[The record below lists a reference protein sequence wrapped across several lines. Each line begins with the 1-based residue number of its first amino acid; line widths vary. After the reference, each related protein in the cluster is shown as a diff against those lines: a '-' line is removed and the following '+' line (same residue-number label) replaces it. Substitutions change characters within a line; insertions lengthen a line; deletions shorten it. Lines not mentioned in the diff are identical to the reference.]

1 MIKIMVIEDEKIER
15 ETLVKILEEHI
26 PNVEVCQAMNGEEAL
41 QLYEKKQ
48 PSIILADIN
57 IPKFSGLEVIRRIQ
71 SYGKDCEFLILSS
84 YDYFA
89 YAQEAIRLGVDD
101 FILKPYNIADMLQAV
116 EKVMEKQ
123 KVKSVEKQTKNELLD
138 KLEKYTP
145 IMENECFY
153 KIMSNEDDLSLKQ
166 ALLLLDKQIVC
177 GFCIVGTKEDVQQD
191 MKAFF
196 YQEDNR
202 IITGKLHG
210 EYITFIFLKHWLF
223 PKEKEK
229 LHQKFEAW
237 KQIDPALQVGS
248 IEEDIHIYESYRKAK
263 NNTLAQFANDQKEP
277 QNNGNKDELIQKMIQ
292 AFDDIEEEKVKK
304 YTLDY
309 TQSLLA
315 SEKAVMEEDIQ
326 QLMDSIFIH
335 LKETYADMEISPI
348 APIQLSATSFQEVN
362 LFIHMNIMKYYQDML
377 SYRFKNTNHLVRQ
390 ALKFIDANYRRPI
403 TLNDMAEALDVSPFY
418 ISKLLNTSMK
428 KTFTEL
434 VSERRVEASKELLK
448 TNKRIKEIA
457 YEVGFQGQNYFTKIF
472 KKYTGVTPKVY
483 KNTFE
488 KEEI

>member
-1 MIKIMVIEDEKIER
+1 MMKIMVIEDEKIER
-15 ETLVKILEEHI
+15 ETLVKILEE
-26 PNVEVCQAMNGEEAL
+26 NLKDVEVWEATNGEEAL

-57 IPKFSGLEVIRRIQ
+57 IPKYNGLEVIRRIQ
-71 SYGKDCEFLILSS
+71 AYGKDCEFLILSS

-101 FILKPYNIADMLQAV
+101 FILKPYNITDMLQAV
-116 EKVMEKQ
+116 EKVMKKQ
-123 KVKSVEKQTKNELLD
+123 TMKSVEKQTKSELLD

-166 ALLLLDKQIVC
+166 TLLLLDKQIVC
-177 GFCIVGTKEDVQQD
+177 GFCIVGTKEEVQQD
-191 MKAFF
+191 IKTCL
-196 YQEDNR
+196 YQLDDR

-210 EYITFIFLKHWLF
+210 EYITFVFLKHWLF
-223 PKEKEK
+223 PNEKER
-229 LHQKFEAW
+229 LQRKFEEW
-237 KQIDPALQVGS
+237 KQIDLALQIGS
-248 IEEDIHIYESYRKAK
+248 LEEDIHIYNSYRKAK
-263 NNTLAQFANDQKEP
+263 KNTEVHFAYEQKDTEDSV
-277 QNNGNKDELIQKMIQ
+277 NKEELIQKMIQ

-304 YTLDY
+304 YALNFTH
-309 TQSLLA
+309 SLLA
-315 SEKAVMEEDIQ
+315 SEKVVMEGDIQ

-335 LKETYADMEISPI
+335 LKEAYSEMDISPI
-348 APIQLSATSFQEVN
+348 APVQLNSTSFQEVN
-362 LFIHMNIMKYYQDML
+362 LFVHMNVMKYYQDML
-377 SYRFKNTNHLVRQ
+377 AYRFKNTNQLVRQ
-390 ALKFIDANYRRPI
+390 ALKFIDGNYRRPI
-403 TLNDMAEALDVSPFY
+403 TLNDLAESLDVSPFY
-418 ISKLLNTSMK
+418 ISKLLNASIK